1 MKHRRFLLSLSAL
14 MAFGVISPAHAAD
27 IAAGKAKALFD
38 CADCHGATGI
48 SVVENF
54 PNLAGQKEMYLA
66 IQLKAFRAGTRANDD
81 MNVIAEQLSDADI
94 ANLAAFFASQPGAP
108 GGAAK

>member
-1 MKHRRFLLSLSAL
+1 MKHRQLWLSAL
-14 MAFGVISPAHAAD
+14 LAFGVILPAPAAD

-54 PNLAGQKEMYLA
+54 PNLAGQKELYLA
-66 IQLKAFRAGTRANDD
+66 NQLKAFRAGTRKSDE
-81 MNVIAEQLSDADI
+81 MNYIAKQLSDADI
-94 ANLAAFFASQPGAP
+94 ANVAAYFASLPGAP
-108 GGAAK
+108 GRAGK

>member
-1 MKHRRFLLSLSAL
+1 MKYRRFLLSVL
-14 MAFGVISPAHAAD
+14 MAFGLASSAHAAD

-54 PNLAGQKEMYLA
+54 PNLAGQKELYLA
-66 IQLKAFRAGTRANDD
+66 IQLKAFRAGKRTSDE
-81 MNVIAEQLSDADI
+81 MNLIAQQLSDADI
-94 ANLAAFFASQPGAP
+94 ANLAAYFASLPGAP
-108 GGAAK
+108 GGAPK